1 MKKLLMLAAAGLIVQ
16 ATPVI
21 AGNHDHGEGHMKG
34 KGKKIAKMFE
44 KNDSNDDGMISEAE
58 FLDHAKKKFAEKDL
72 NGDGSISMDE
82 AKENKEAKR
91 EKWKEKREGMKE
103 RMKEKRQERKE
114 GAVSKSVE

>member
-21 AGNHDHGEGHMKG
+21 AGHHEGGEGHMKD
-34 KGKKIAKMFE
+34 KGKKVAEMFA
-44 KNDSNDDGMISEAE
+44 KNDTNGDGVVSEAE

-82 AKENKEAKR
+82 AKKNKEAKR

-103 RMKEKRQERKE
+103 KMKERRQDRKE